1 MVAKKPNR
9 PRPRPLLIAAV
20 VAVVT
25 TSAPSFAVA
34 AGGDGIVSGGGGPN
48 PEEIRLKRE
57 RARVS
62 AAPLRFGAEAY
73 ESVRSAAAD
82 AAGSAGCSVSTDAA
96 TYLTLA
102 MTWPEVAGSGESPS
116 PMTLSRYDDQTA
128 LADPEQR
135 GDGLFFNP
143 GIGIWQ
149 LDSAG
154 LGVDETAATAIDSA
168 AAASKVA
175 PYLVGKYCDSVS
187 SGASSASARATAWKA
202 WHACDEGACEDVYQR
217 LADEGVSKDSTVS
230 RYGGAEPR
238 KCTYEGAS
246 YDCLYV
252 DPGAVEGDDA
262 WTSPDFGP
270 APVPDPFYVFTYTG
284 GGTDEEVRYWLDVD
298 SGAGIDVSASRELGV
313 DARTAL
319 HWEAG
324 SGLCD
329 TTATRGDC

>member
-9 PRPRPLLIAAV
+9 LRPRPLLIAAV
-20 VAVVT
+20 AAVVT
-25 TSAPSFAVA
+25 MGVPSFAVA
-34 AGGDGIVSGGGGPN
+34 AGGGGTVSGGGGPN
-48 PEEIRLKRE
+48 PEEIRLKHE
-57 RARVS
+57 RARVA
-62 AAPLRFGAEAY
+62 AAPLKFGAESY

-82 AAGSAGCSVSTDAA
+82 AAGTADCSVSTDAA
-96 TYLTLA
+96 TYLTLST
-102 MTWPEVAGSGESPS
+102 TWPEVAGSGEAPS

-143 GIGIWQ
+143 GVGIWQ

-154 LGVDETAATAIDSA
+154 LGADETAATAIDSA

-175 PYLVGKYCDSVS
+175 PYLVGKYCDSVG
-187 SGASSASARATAWKA
+187 SGASSAAARATAWKA

-217 LADEGVSKDSTVS
+217 LAKEGVAKDSTVS

-252 DPGAVEGDDA
+252 DPGAVEGEDA

-270 APVPDPFYVFTYTG
+270 APVPDPFYVFTYTSG
-284 GGTDEEVRYWLDVD
+284 GADYEVRYWLDAD
-298 SGAGIDVSASRELGV
+298 SGAESDVSASRELGV

-319 HWEAG
+319 HWEAD